1 MTSQSVTCH
10 PAEVTFPLLLQQ
22 SCSIRFSDPGGTQGW
37 VTYWLITHRDGVAIS
52 CRFHDMR
59 FVENEHVVQPFLS
72 VSRVPQTRMYVVSCG
87 SKLNYSV
94 PVSGV
99 EYCDDRLSV
108 CLSAS
113 ISPETNVRSLPYFC
127 ARYPCPWLRRSLEA
141 LRYVMYFRFMD
152 DVIFEHTDQQ

>member
-1 MTSQSVTCH
+1 
-10 PAEVTFPLLLQQ
+10 
-22 SCSIRFSDPGGTQGW
+22 
-37 VTYWLITHRDGVAIS
+37 
-52 CRFHDMR
+52 MR

-72 VSRVPQTRMYVVSCG
+72 VSRVPQTGMYVVSCG

-113 ISPETNVRSLPYFC
+113 ISPETNVRSLPYFLC
-127 ARYPCPWLRRSLEA
+127 TLPMSVASSFSGGVAIRHVLPVYG
-141 LRYVMYFRFMD
+141 
-152 DVIFEHTDQQ
+152 